1 MHKTLRRRKRDN
13 DRHEKGQAMVEFALC
28 LPFLVLILCLIIDF
42 GWIFSCKNDLT
53 NLAGQAARYGAIKA
67 SGPDASTEVENFVK
81 NNGYNAK
88 GKVDIVSVS
97 IDTDTVTVKLK
108 ENVNFLTGLTGIF
121 FGGGTDVT
129 LTAQGASPVD
139 PYQ

>member
-1 MHKTLRRRKRDN
+1 MHKVLRFLKKN
-13 DRHEKGQAMVEFALC
+13 KDRHEKGQSMVEFALC

-67 SGPDASTEVENFVK
+67 NSTNASAEVKTFVE

-88 GKVDIVSVS
+88 GKVDIVSVN
-97 IDTDTVTVKLK
+97 IGPDTVTVKLQEK
-108 ENVNFLTGLTGIF
+108 VNFLTGLTSIF
-121 FGGGTDVT
+121 FGGGSDVT